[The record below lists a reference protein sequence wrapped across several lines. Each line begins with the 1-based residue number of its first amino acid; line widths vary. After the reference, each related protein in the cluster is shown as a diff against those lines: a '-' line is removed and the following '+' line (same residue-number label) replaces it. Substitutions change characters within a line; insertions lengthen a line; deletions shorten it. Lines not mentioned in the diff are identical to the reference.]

1 MTVENAK
8 AFLDELKEKGHSHE
22 LMSKIGTDFNADHM
36 TEALEAKGT
45 SRDELLKA
53 AAGGSTTSV
62 EFATIFTGGACAGAA
77 GVIGA
82 AAAA

>member
-8 AFLDELKEKGHSHE
+8 AFLDELLDGKGHSHE

-36 TEALEAKGT
+36 TEALEARGT
-45 SRDELLKA
+45 SRDDLLKV
-53 AAGGSTTSV
+53 AAGGSKTS
-62 EFATIFTGGACAGAA
+62 EGCEDGAA
-77 GVIGA
+77 IGVGVGA